1 MLMVYKLEGNAF
13 LFEID
18 RSKIIDISAGDTLEI
33 SGMPDL
39 RYTWT
44 LQDSEFVE
52 NNPDD
57 DIFISVEKTKD
68 NNFTAIGIR
77 LRNPMQ
83 ELRK

>member
-1 MLMVYKLEGNAF
+1 MVYQLEGNAF

-18 RSKIIDISAGDTLEI
+18 RSKIIDISAGDILEI
-33 SGMPDL
+33 KGMPDL

-57 DIFISVEKTKD
+57 DIFISVERTKD
-68 NNFTAIGIR
+68 QGYRAIGIR
-77 LRNPMQ
+77 LRNPVP
-83 ELRK
+83 ELGK